1 MLALKK
7 LVNKKMQALS
17 DYAQL
22 VEQGLHQVVD
32 KNTPANLYE
41 PMRYLL
47 KLSAKRLRPALLLM
61 SCEQC
66 GGKVTQA
73 LPAAYA
79 IELFHNFTLMHDDI
93 MDNAPLRR
101 GKETVHEK
109 WNNNIAILSGD
120 AMYTLA
126 FEQLCTIQTNTAK
139 LLKLFTTTA
148 LEVCEGQQLDMDYE
162 QAAGLSISDYINM
175 IRLKTAVLIGASLK
189 MGAMIA
195 NAEENIC
202 NTLYEF
208 GMQIGIAFQLQDDML
223 DAFGDGNFGKQLGG
237 DILSNK
243 KTFLLLKALE
253 CANIDQYNLL
263 TDLIANKKEKYAP
276 YEKVQKVLSIYKDLG
291 IKELT
296 VAEVEKYKLSALQ
309 SLENASLT
317 LTQKLSFIDFADL
330 LMKRK
335 I

>member
-1 MLALKK
+1 
-7 LVNKKMQALS
+7 MQALTH
-17 DYAQL
+17 YAQL

-32 KNTPANLYE
+32 KDTPANLYE

-61 SCEQC
+61 ACEQC
-66 GGKVTQA
+66 GGTATHA

-109 WNNNIAILSGD
+109 WNKNIAILSGD
-120 AMYTLA
+120 ALYTLA
-126 FEQLCTIQTNTAK
+126 MEQLCTIPTNTSK

-148 LEVCEGQQLDMDYE
+148 IEVCEGQQLDMDYE
-162 QAAGLSISDYINM
+162 QAAGLSIPDYVNM
-175 IRLKTAVLIGASLK
+175 IRLKTAVLVGASLK
-189 MGAMIA
+189 MGAIVA
-195 NAEENIC
+195 NAEENVC
-202 NTLYEF
+202 NTLYDF
-208 GMQIGIAFQLQDDML
+208 GMQIGIAFQLQDDLL
-223 DAFGDGNFGKQLGG
+223 DAYGDENFGKQLGG
-237 DILSNK
+237 DILANK

-253 CANIDQYNLL
+253 CANIDQY
-263 TDLIANKKEKYAP
+263 DLIADLLANKKEKYNT
-276 YEKVQKVLSIYKDLG
+276 YEKVKKMLAIYNDLQ
-291 IKELT
+291 IKEQTLT
-296 VAEVEKYKLSALQ
+296 EVEKYKQAALQ
-309 SLENASLT
+309 ALENANFSF
-317 LTQKLSFIDFADL
+317 TQKLAFIDFAEL